1 MMGWGAI
8 SVHHPCSR
16 TFTILAFQ
24 LSHPLSSFSP
34 HLLIPLNPPLLPL
47 LLQPA
52 KIKKPASAALYA
64 SDILALSSNLTPTTL
79 LLSPPETP
87 SDVKAKE

>member
-8 SVHHPCSR
+8 SVHHPCCR

-34 HLLIPLNPPLLPL
+34 HLLIPLNPPLL
-47 LLQPA
+47 LQPA

-64 SDILALSSNLTPTTL
+64 SDILALSSHLTPTTL